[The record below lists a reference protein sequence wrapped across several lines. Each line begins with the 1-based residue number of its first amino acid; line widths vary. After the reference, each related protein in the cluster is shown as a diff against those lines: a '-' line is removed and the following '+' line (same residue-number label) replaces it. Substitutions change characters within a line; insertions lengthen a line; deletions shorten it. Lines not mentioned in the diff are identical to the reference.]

1 MEGQKTV
8 KYFKY
13 GEHETNSYLN
23 WAFIEVLPR
32 YKQYLDNSKMHNKDE
47 AFAVVK
53 EFCDVCAGMGFFDFR
68 RLPTDLLT
76 EYPVM
81 VEESKDPQNKI
92 SKEFVAKYLK
102 DFFAFLE
109 TYYGIEQATPFRI

>member
-1 MEGQKTV
+1 MEDQKTV

-23 WAFIEVLPR
+23 WTFVEVLPR
-32 YKQYLDNSKMHNKDE
+32 YKQYLDNCEMHNKDE
-47 AFAVVK
+47 AFAVVN

-68 RLPTDLLT
+68 RLPTDLLS

-81 VEESKDPQNKI
+81 VEESKELPNRI
-92 SKEFVAKYLK
+92 LKESVAAYLK
-102 DFFAFLE
+102 DFFVFLE
-109 TYYGIEQATPFRI
+109 TYYGIEKATPF